1 MTTLKFLFE
10 ITYLKSP
17 KSFIWKRCAL
27 RAGHSAAGW
36 RREIAFITFVVYIH
50 HVRCLFSSR
59 CTLYSSLFSSYRYKG
74 TNMGKAQQKRKA
86 LKQQQPITQL
96 ALPLLK
102 RPLVLHLWHNSLP
115 SFWLCGVGK
124 STTGRWPVL
133 YLSQWP
139 HAPLPC
145 PACPLETA
153 IAGFRCDLLLKH
165 WFLAIA
171 IAIIPRIPKGCELAV
186 ASQCRGTLRNFH
198 YSWIM
203 NNSWMWITS
212 QRPIHEYE

>member
-59 CTLYSSLFSSYRYKG
+59 CTLYSSLLSSYRYKG

-124 STTGRWPVL
+124 STTVAGSIFV
-133 YLSQWP
+133 
-139 HAPLPC
+139 AVA
-145 PACPLETA
+145 ACPPPLS
-153 IAGFRCDLLLKH
+153 RVS
-165 WFLAIA
+165 
-171 IAIIPRIPKGCELAV
+171 PRNRYCWVQVWPF
-186 ASQCRGTLRNFH
+186 T
-198 YSWIM
+198 
-203 NNSWMWITS
+203 
-212 QRPIHEYE
+212 